1 MAPLATQALEL
12 EITRRGFVAALG
24 GAVGGLVLGLRFVPA
39 AEAQGA
45 PAVALTP
52 IRFVQV
58 GADGVVTIVC
68 SRSEMG
74 QGIRSS
80 LPFVLADELG
90 ADFAQ
95 IRIVQGDA
103 DAHYGDQNTDGSH
116 SVRDFYG
123 VMRVAGASARSMLT
137 SAAAARWGVPAER
150 LVARDHEIHDPAT
163 GKKAGFGELA
173 EAAAAL
179 PVPDPKTVKVR
190 PDSELVRSRGPL
202 PHVDAPAFVTGQA
215 RYGADVRLPGM
226 LTAVV
231 LRPPVVGGRV
241 KRVDDSKALAV
252 PGVRKV
258 VPMPEWKAPAVFQP
272 LGGVAVVADHTWAAL
287 QGRDALVVEWEHGAN
302 AAYDSKAYEQ
312 SLRAAVKTPGTV
324 IRQVGD
330 VDAALASAS
339 KVVSAEYYVPH
350 LVHAPME
357 PPAAVAHV
365 KTGSCEVWAPTQDPQ
380 TAQQDLAKALGL
392 QPADVTLHVTYLG
405 GGFGRKS
412 KCDFITEAALLSRT
426 TGAPVRVQWT
436 REDDVR
442 HGYYH
447 ACAVERIEAG
457 LDGDGR
463 LVAWRQRVA
472 SPPIGS
478 TFDAKADRLSGW
490 ELQCLNDL
498 PLTAP
503 AVRLESCPAPAH
515 VRIGWLRS
523 VYDINHCF
531 AAQSLIGELAAAS
544 GRDPLELL
552 LEVLGP
558 PRKLTAQEVGMKELM
573 NAPEGYTPDVG
584 RLRHVIERVAE
595 ISKFRE
601 ARRAG
606 RAVGIAGYR
615 GFLSYVAAV
624 VAVSHDKDKK
634 LRVDDVWVVAD
645 AGRLANA
652 DRVRSQFEGAV
663 VFGLSL
669 ALHGQVTAKGG
680 AIEQSNFA
688 DYPLVRIGETPR
700 THVELVDSQAPHA
713 GAGEP
718 GVPPIAP
725 ALANAIF
732 ALTGKRL
739 REIPFEPALRAQS

>member
-1 MAPLATQALEL
+1 MTTATTPLEL
-12 EITRRGFVAALG
+12 EIGRRTFVAALG
-24 GAVGGLVLGLRFVPA
+24 GAVSGLVLGLRFSSS
-39 AEAQGA
+39 AEAQGE
-45 PAVALTP
+45 PASQLVP

-58 GADGVVTIVC
+58 GTDGIVTIVC

-90 ADFAQ
+90 ADFA
-95 IRIVQGDA
+95 RVKIVQGDG
-103 DAHYGDQNTDGSH
+103 DARYGDQNTDGSH
-116 SVRDFYG
+116 SVKDFYS

-137 SAAAARWGVPAER
+137 AAAAARWGVPAVR
-150 LVARDHEIHDPAT
+150 LVVHDHAVHDPAT

-179 PVPDPKTVKVR
+179 PVPDPKTVALR
-190 PDSELVRSRGPL
+190 PDAELVKSRGPL
-202 PHVDAPAFVTGQA
+202 PFVDAPAFATGQA
-215 RYGADVRLPGM
+215 VYGADVRLPGM

-231 LRPPVVGGRV
+231 LRPPVVGGRAT
-241 KRVDDSKALAV
+241 RVDDARALAV

-258 VPMPEWKAPAVFQP
+258 VRLPEWKAPAGFQP

-287 QGRDALVVEWEHGAN
+287 QGREALVVEWEHGPN
-302 AAYDSKAYEQ
+302 AAYDSEAYKA
-312 SLRAAVKTPGTV
+312 SLHAAVAAPGTV

-330 VDAALASAS
+330 VDAALAGAS
-339 KVVSAEYYVPH
+339 RVVSAEYHVAH

-365 KTGSCEVWAPTQDPQ
+365 KGQACEVWAPTQNPQ
-380 TAQQDLAKALGL
+380 SAQEEVAKALGV
-392 QPADVTLHVTYLG
+392 PVADVTVHVTFLG

-412 KCDFITEAALLSRT
+412 KSDFVVEAALLSRAAA
-426 TGAPVRVQWT
+426 APVRVQWT

-447 ACAVERIEAG
+447 AVSTERIEAG
-457 LDGDGR
+457 LDADHK

-472 SPPIGS
+472 SPSIGS
-478 TFDAKADRLSGW
+478 TFDTKSDRLSGW

-498 PLTAP
+498 PLSGA
-503 AVRLESCPAPAH
+503 AVRLESCAAPAH

-531 AAQSLIGELAAAS
+531 SVQSLIGELAAAS
-544 GRDPLELL
+544 GRDPLATLL
-552 LEVLGP
+552 DVLGP
-558 PRKLTAQEVGMKELM
+558 SRQLTAQEVGMKELM
-573 NAPEGYTPDVG
+573 NAPEGHPVDVG

-595 ISKFRE
+595 LSGWRE
-601 ARRAG
+601 LRRAG

-624 VAVSHDKDKK
+624 VALSHDKDKR
-634 LRVDDVWVVAD
+634 LRVDDVWLVAD

-669 ALHGQVTAKGG
+669 ALYGRITAKAG

-688 DYPLVRIGETPR
+688 DYPLLRLPEAPR
-700 THVELVDSQAPHA
+700 THVELVDSRAPHA

-739 REIPFEPALRAQS
+739 REIPFAGAL

>member
-1 MAPLATQALEL
+1 MTTATTPFEL
-12 EITRRGFVAALG
+12 EIGRRSFVAALG
-24 GAVGGLVLGLRFVPA
+24 GAVSGLVLGLRFSPS
-39 AEAQGA
+39 AEAQGE
-45 PAVALTP
+45 PASQLVP

-58 GADGVVTIVC
+58 GTDGIVTIVC
-68 SRSEMG
+68 ARSEMG

-90 ADFAQ
+90 ADFA
-95 IRIVQGDA
+95 RVKIVQGDG
-103 DAHYGDQNTDGSH
+103 DARYGDQNTDGSH
-116 SVRDFYG
+116 SVKDFYS

-137 SAAAARWGVPAER
+137 GAAAARWGVPAAR
-150 LVARDHEIHDPAT
+150 LIVHDHAVHDPAT
-163 GKKAGFGELA
+163 GEQAGFGELA

-179 PVPDPKTVKVR
+179 PVPDPKTVTLR
-190 PDSELVRSRGPL
+190 PDAELVKSRGPL
-202 PHVDAPAFVTGQA
+202 PFVDAPAFATGQA
-215 RYGADVRLPGM
+215 VYGADVRLPGM

-231 LRPPVVGGRV
+231 LRPPVVGGRAT
-241 KRVDDSKALAV
+241 RVDDARALAV

-258 VPMPEWKAPAVFQP
+258 VRLPEWKAPAGFQP

-287 QGRDALVVEWEHGAN
+287 QGREALVVEWEHGPN
-302 AAYDSKAYEQ
+302 AAYDSAAYKA
-312 SLRAAVKTPGTV
+312 SLHAAVSAPGTV

-330 VDAALASAS
+330 VDAALAGAS
-339 KVVSAEYYVPH
+339 RVVSGEYHVAH

-365 KTGSCEVWAPTQDPQ
+365 KGRTCEVWAPTQNPQ
-380 TAQQDLAKALGL
+380 SAQEEVAKALGVPL
-392 QPADVTLHVTYLG
+392 ADVTVHVTFLG

-412 KCDFITEAALLSRT
+412 KSDFVVEAALLSRAV
-426 TGAPVRVQWT
+426 GAPVRVQWT

-447 ACAVERIEAG
+447 AVATERIEAG
-457 LDGDGR
+457 LDADHK

-472 SPPIGS
+472 SPSIGS
-478 TFDAKADRLSGW
+478 TFDTKSDRLSGW

-498 PLTAP
+498 PLSGA
-503 AVRLESCPAPAH
+503 AVRLESCAAPAH

-531 AAQSLIGELAAAS
+531 SVQSMVGELAAAT
-544 GRDPLELL
+544 GRDPLATLL
-552 LEVLGP
+552 DVLGP
-558 PRKLTAQEVGMKELM
+558 ARRLTAQEVGMKQLM
-573 NAPEGYTPDVG
+573 NAPEGHPVDVG

-595 ISKFRE
+595 LSGWRE
-601 ARRAG
+601 LRRAG

-624 VAVSHDKDKK
+624 VAVSHDKDKR
-634 LRVDDVWVVAD
+634 LRVDDVWLVAD
-645 AGRLANA
+645 AGQLANA

-669 ALHGQVTAKGG
+669 ALYGRITAKAG

-688 DYPLVRIGETPR
+688 DYPLLRLREAPR
-700 THVELVDSQAPHA
+700 THVELVLSRAPHA

-725 ALANAIF
+725 ALANAIY

-739 REIPFEPALRAQS
+739 REIPFAGAL